1 MVSVTDPLDYAPSVV
16 HRVAVLALCL
26 ALLVAC
32 DPEGAGDAG
41 APTATDASAGDAGS
55 TADAGVDAGSTDG
68 GASDGGA
75 GDAGPDTDAGT
86 DPDAGAGLDAGAD
99 AGVDAG
105 LDAGTDAGFDAGF
118 DAGSADAGA
127 PPVTCTEPGLMTR
140 VISDSAS
147 VGTPDTYFF
156 DVNPGDPFCAEITG
170 GGSGTWGVT
179 VSNGTSGGVY
189 CSNVTPCRIRVPA
202 GEMTLLV
209 TAQTSD
215 IGFYTLTVHSIPR

>member
-1 MVSVTDPLDYAPSVV
+1 MHRIAVV
-16 HRVAVLALCL
+16 ALGLVLL
-26 ALLVAC
+26 AAC
-32 DPEGAGDAG
+32 GSTGTNDAG
-41 APTATDASAGDAGS
+41 ASDAGGPDAMVMDASSEDAGSSTDAS
-55 TADAGVDAGSTDG
+55 VDA

-75 GDAGPDTDAGT
+75 TDGGSGDAG
-86 DPDAGAGLDAGAD
+86 LGAD
-99 AGVDAG
+99 AGTE
-105 LDAGTDAGFDAGF
+105 LDAGTDAGTDGGTDAGFDAGTDAGTDAGF
-118 DAGSADAGA
+118 DAGSADAGP
-127 PPVTCTEPGLMTR
+127 PPVTCTEPGLTTR

-202 GEMTLLV
+202 GEPTLLV

-215 IGFYTLTVHSIPR
+215 IGFYTLTVRSIPR